1 MDINLKLQGISR
13 NREMAQSKGQN
24 KSPKA
29 DPKEMEVYEL
39 PDKVTI
45 IKMHNDLRKMTHEQN
60 ELKKET
66 ENIFF

>member
-1 MDINLKLQGISR
+1 
-13 NREMAQSKGQN
+13 
-24 KSPKA
+24 
-29 DPKEMEVYEL
+29 MEVYEL

-45 IKMHNDLRKMTHEQN
+45 IKMHNNLRKMTHEQN